1 MKVLSGL
8 ELPDE
13 RSLTVTQLKTKILD
27 GARCPWHS
35 RTHKVRYLT
44 GSSGKNVM
52 EFYAIWPYFAGVVLL
67 LVLASAPFF
76 AIADTPPN
84 PRGDRISNL
93 DGLRGFLACGVF
105 FYHAAVYHQYLQ
117 DGQWVVPPSR
127 FYALIGQSGVALF
140 FMITGYLFWGRM
152 IAERGRPN
160 WIQLYTGRIFRIGP
174 LYLFAIA
181 VMLLLVFQRTDFN
194 LHVPLPSLA
203 TEVINW
209 SVLGIVGGPD
219 VNGYSNTPLLL
230 AGVTWTLAY
239 EWKFYFSLII
249 IAFAA
254 RDNRTHLPFVAA
266 GLTVSLI
273 CLLVRPDSLRACCT
287 VLFSLGMLCA
297 SLERRELTPALPD
310 DISSVAILGLL
321 AAMMLT
327 APSVYAPWPM
337 ILLGGVFYLIISGA
351 NLFGLLS
358 SRPARRLGDVSY
370 GIYLLH
376 GLVLSVV
383 FAPASVRT
391 FALGSPIQHWAT
403 MLACLIILLFV
414 AAVTHVG
421 IERVGIDFGKRV
433 FVALESVR
441 KVHLS
446 SQINFPGRFLLLQSK
461 LRHRWRNAKPPG

>member
-1 MKVLSGL
+1 MG
-8 ELPDE
+8 
-13 RSLTVTQLKTKILD
+13 
-27 GARCPWHS
+27 
-35 RTHKVRYLT
+35 
-44 GSSGKNVM
+44 
-52 EFYAIWPYFAGVVLL
+52 FYSIWPYFAGMVLL

-76 AIADTPPN
+76 AIADTPPS

-181 VMLLLVFQRTDFN
+181 VMSLLVFQRTGFK

-203 TEVINW
+203 TELIEW
-209 SVLGIVGGPD
+209 SMLGILGGPD
-219 VNGYSNTPLLL
+219 VNGYPRTPLLL

-254 RDNRTHLPFVAA
+254 RDNRTHLPFAAA
-266 GLTVSLI
+266 GLIVSLI
-273 CLLVRPDSLRACCT
+273 YLRFIRPDSLEACCT
-287 VLFSLGMLCA
+287 ALFSVGMLCA
-297 SLERRELTPALPD
+297 SLERRGLTPTLPD
-310 DISSVAILGLL
+310 VISSVVILGLL
-321 AAMMLT
+321 AVMMLT
-327 APSVYAPWPM
+327 SSSVYAPWPI

-351 NLFGLLS
+351 NLIGLLS

-376 GLVLSVV
+376 GLVLTLV
-383 FAPASVRT
+383 FTPASIRT
-391 FALGSPIQHWAT
+391 FALGSPTQHWAT
-403 MLACLIILLFV
+403 IVACSIILLFV
-414 AAVTHVG
+414 SAVTHVG
-421 IERVGIDFGKRV
+421 IERLGIDFGKRV

-441 KVHLS
+441 EVHWP
-446 SQINFPGRFLLLQSK
+446 SQMKFPDRLLLLQSK
-461 LRHRWRNAKPPG
+461 LIHRWRNGKPPG